1 MLLRSTCWKILCMV
15 AKMSELYKSIMTGLQ
30 EAIDDANGVGQKL
43 PRRKVVIE
51 PVKQYN
57 AEEIRVIRKKT
68 GLSQRLFAAYLGV
81 SSKTVEAWESGI
93 NCPSGPA
100 SRMISMIESDSTFVE
115 KYPFVVQG

>member
-1 MLLRSTCWKILCMV
+1 
-15 AKMSELYKSIMTGLQ
+15 MSDLYKSIMNGLQ

-51 PVKQYN
+51 PVKQYD

-81 SSKTVEAWESGI
+81 SSKTVEAWESGT

-100 SRMISMIESDSTFVE
+100 SRLLFMIETDTSFVE
-115 KYPFVVQG
+115 KYPFVVRG

>member
-1 MLLRSTCWKILCMV
+1 MV

-43 PRRKVVIE
+43 PRRKVVVE
-51 PVKQYN
+51 PIKQYN
-57 AEEIRVIRKKT
+57 AEEVRIIRKKT

-81 SSKTVEAWESGI
+81 SSKTVEAWESGV

-100 SRMISMIESDSTFVE
+100 SRLLSMIELDNAFVE
-115 KYPFVVQG
+115 KYPFVVRG